1 MAKTRQRIPKL
12 RFTTWRDL
20 GWHVAY
26 RDKETR
32 IPRKH
37 LFNLHEREREAE
49 ARVFYRGWVLE
60 HLGANGKTYPTQ
72 VKRPPRPTKR
82 PEMLSGRVLEVA
94 TGLKKAEEA
103 RVREA

>member
-1 MAKTRQRIPKL
+1 M
-12 RFTTWRDL
+12 
-20 GWHVAY
+20 
-26 RDKETR
+26 
-32 IPRKH
+32 
-37 LFNLHEREREAE
+37 
-49 ARVFYRGWVLE
+49 FYRGWVLE

-103 RVREA
+103 LVREAGEPRRQGSIAAPVHRDRVKVFQDFLAFLNERHGTNAITRLRLPDLVRST